1 MTNSAKI
8 ESIEHSAVRKDEEDA
23 RAMKRGGLK
32 KRGGGF
38 DFSSAVAVR
47 AIASGT
53 VAASVVGCQD
63 RRGVGRAPCEL
74 PGAAGGPARAGRAGR
89 LLPAGRRRV

>member
-32 KRGGGF
+32 KKGGG
-38 DFSSAVAVR
+38 
-47 AIASGT
+47 I
-53 VAASVVGCQD
+53 
-63 RRGVGRAPCEL
+63 
-74 PGAAGGPARAGRAGR
+74 
-89 LLPAGRRRV
+89 